1 MPILFGRSWQ
11 LSQSLCEC
19 RSQVPQNVMGVV
31 AHECIKTSA
40 SDLMEILEYLL
51 QMQNEEISDF
61 LGIDIGLMDSVGLK
75 EGGLEGPR
83 KSSPN

>member
-1 MPILFGRSWQ
+1 
-11 LSQSLCEC
+11 
-19 RSQVPQNVMGVV
+19 MGVA
-31 AHECIKTSA
+31 AHECIELQPRISWRFWK
-40 SDLMEILEYLL
+40 YLL